1 MQRTIKYFEF
11 EFGIKLNVCKCQRA
25 SPAVHSDGT
34 LRGPG
39 LLAYRADEVE
49 DVVRAEVGRVVFPA
63 RDEVLDHAPSVLG
76 LVLLHS
82 KSASQEYFII
92 SSEKLNQIQTQK
104 GSKERLFIMTQTHN
118 MQICGVMP
126 FAKPQNDT

>member
-1 MQRTIKYFEF
+1 M
-11 EFGIKLNVCKCQRA
+11 
-25 SPAVHSDGT
+25 HSDGT

-63 RDEVLDHAPSVLG
+63 RDEVLDHAPRVLG
-76 LVLLHS
+76 LVLLHR

-92 SSEKLNQIQTQK
+92 SSEKLNKIQTQK
-104 GSKERLFIMTQTHN
+104 RVQKNAYLL
-118 MQICGVMP
+118 
-126 FAKPQNDT
+126 